1 MDNHKKMQEQGSLGQ
16 NNQGFKKGFVADKTI
31 GYVLLVTGLLMIV
44 VPVFLIISVLTGR
57 SKPPQVL
64 NVEAPSIQ
72 LPGAG
77 SIELP
82 EQLRAQ
88 GFSLGQAGKEQS
100 SQKIISDEVFS
111 FYINA
116 GVFYL
121 LMMFIASAGSKIATV
136 GVHLIKDIKVKS

>member
-1 MDNHKKMQEQGSLGQ
+1 MQEQGSLGQ
-16 NNQGFKKGFVADKTI
+16 NNKGLKNRFVAEKTI
-31 GYVLLVTGLLMIV
+31 GYVLLAVGLSMIV
-44 VPVFLIISVLTGR
+44 ISVFMIVNILTGR

-72 LPGAG
+72 LPSAG

-88 GFSLGQAGKEQS
+88 GFSLGQTGKEQS
-100 SQKIISDEVFS
+100 SQKIIPDEVFS

-121 LMMFIASAGSKIATV
+121 LMMFIASAGSKIATI